1 MRIDIHA
8 YAGHWPFRKLPG
20 NTCEALLQRMNR
32 YGVDLSVVGNIHGI
46 FYKNTQAANEEL
58 AEWVRPHGARLLPFA
73 VINPSYAG
81 WRYDLDASRK
91 KLGMKGV
98 RLYPQY
104 HDYKP
109 GDAVC
114 IECVRAA
121 SDLGMPVAFSLRL
134 IDDRQRSWLDIDKE
148 LSLEEI
154 AAVAEAVPRARI
166 IVLHAMISTRPF
178 NRQAADDEKKQ
189 QQLAEVLRKSN
200 VLFDT
205 IYASGCGVTGPNAYD
220 LRAAIERYGPDKF
233 AFGTASPFREYVSPF
248 LRIEV
253 AKEADAATKEM
264 MWSGNAR
271 RFLQL

>member
-1 MRIDIHA
+1 MRVDVHA
-8 YAGHWPFRKLPG
+8 YLGHWPFRKLPG
-20 NTCEALLQRMNR
+20 NTCDALLARMNR

-58 AEWVRPHGARLLPFA
+58 AEWVRPHHARLLPFA
-73 VINPSYAG
+73 VVNPTYAG
-81 WRYDLDASRK
+81 WKRDLEVCRK
-91 KLGMKGV
+91 QLGMKGV

-109 GDAVC
+109 GDAAC
-114 IECVRAA
+114 AEAVRAA
-121 SDLGMPVAFSLRL
+121 TELGMPVAFSLRL

-148 LSLEEI
+148 LSLEEM

-166 IVLHAMISTRPF
+166 IVLHAMISARPF
-178 NRQAADDEKKQ
+178 NRTATDDEKRQERALEILKQ
-189 QQLAEVLRKSN
+189 AD

-205 IYASGCGVTGPNAYD
+205 VYASGCGVVGPNAYD
-220 LRAAIERYGPDKF
+220 LPAAIERYGRDKF

-253 AKEADAATKEM
+253 MKEADAATKELL
-264 MWSGNAR
+264 WSGNAQ
-271 RFLQL
+271 RFLKL